1 MARLNGVVL
10 TDDETFRAHITGLF
24 RMGPVP
30 ISPIAES
37 AGRDGQRADI
47 VVIDA
52 RSDLDRA
59 MARAEPWRA
68 SGPAGVFAVASDCAP
83 DLILRAMRA
92 GANEFFA
99 WPPAEAT
106 FHEAVDRA
114 STRVAATSS
123 APASR
128 TIVFIGAKGGAG
140 TTTVAVN
147 CSVEIAR
154 LSKRA
159 TVIVDL
165 KGGTGEIGLFL
176 GVRSRYSLLD
186 ALDNLHRLDSEFIK
200 ELTTKHKSGLDI
212 LVGSDQWERPS
223 TADVPALEEVFRL
236 LSAQYEYL
244 IVDAGSQINPVTI
257 SAMYSADQI
266 CVVANP
272 DVPSVRNAQ
281 RIIDRLRQLGPC
293 GDRVRLLLNRAAEP
307 FPIPRAQIESAV
319 GHPIDHSF
327 PSDYK
332 TVSAA
337 LNSGVPL
344 ALTGNS
350 EMATQ
355 FDRFTRRV
363 LNPDREAVEPAA
375 APAPRRVP
383 LGLKSIASIW

>member
-10 TDDETFRAHITGLF
+10 SDDEVFRTQITSLL
-24 RMGPVP
+24 RMSPVP
-30 ISPIAES
+30 VAAVPDSG
-37 AGRDGQRADI
+37 GRDGQRADI

-52 RSDLDRA
+52 RGDLDRA
-59 MARAEPWRA
+59 MARAEQWRA
-68 SGPAGVFAVASDCAP
+68 SNPAGVFAVASDSTP
-83 DLILRAMRA
+83 DLILRSMRA
-92 GANEFFA
+92 GANEFFV
-99 WPPAEAT
+99 WPPPEST
-106 FHEAVDRA
+106 FHEAVQRA
-114 STRVAATSS
+114 STRVAAS
-123 APASR
+123 AGAPQSR

-147 CSVEIAR
+147 CGVEIAR
-154 LSKRA
+154 LSGRP

-165 KGGTGEIGLFL
+165 KGGTGEVGLFL

-212 LVGSDQWERPS
+212 LTGSDQWERPAP
-223 TADVPALEEVFRL
+223 ADVPAMEEVFRL
-236 LSAQYEYL
+236 LAGQYEYL
-244 IVDAGSQINPVTI
+244 LVDAGAQINPITI
-257 SAMYSADQI
+257 ASMYSADQI

-272 DVPSVRNAQ
+272 DVPCVRNAQ
-281 RIIDRLRQLGPC
+281 KIIDRLQQLGPS
-293 GDRVRLLLNRAAEP
+293 GDRIRLLLNRAAEP
-307 FPIPRAQIESAV
+307 FPIPRAQIESAI
-319 GHPIDHSF
+319 GHEIDQTF

-332 TVSAA
+332 TVSSA

-355 FDRFTRRV
+355 FDRFTRRMIDPSADEV
-363 LNPDREAVEPAA
+363 DGTPSA
-375 APAPRRVP
+375 RRVP

>member
-10 TDDETFRAHITGLF
+10 SDDEAFRTQITSLL
-24 RMGPVP
+24 RMSPVAVASIP
-30 ISPIAES
+30 ES

-68 SGPAGVFAVASDCAP
+68 SNPAGVFAVASDSTP
-83 DLILRAMRA
+83 DLILRAMRS
-92 GANEFFA
+92 GANEFFS

-106 FHEAVDRA
+106 FHEAVQRA
-114 STRVAATSS
+114 STRVAATAG
-123 APASR
+123 APVAR

-147 CSVEIAR
+147 CGVEIAR
-154 LSKRA
+154 LTQRP
-159 TVIVDL
+159 TVILDL

-212 LVGSDQWERPS
+212 LTGSDQWERPS
-223 TADVPALEEVFRL
+223 PSDVPALEEVFRL

-244 IVDAGSQINPVTI
+244 LVDAGAQINPVTI
-257 SAMYSADQI
+257 AALYSADQI

-332 TVSAA
+332 IVSAA

-355 FDRFTRRV
+355 FDNFTRRI
-363 LNPDREAVEPAA
+363 LDPSSEEVETPQAA
-375 APAPRRVP
+375 KRVP

>member
-1 MARLNGVVL
+1 MARINGVVL
-10 TDDETFRAHITGLF
+10 SDDESFRSRVAGLL
-24 RMGPVP
+24 RGGPVP
-30 ISPIAES
+30 VVAIPES
-37 AGRDGQRADI
+37 GGRDGQRADI

-52 RSDLDRA
+52 RADLDAA
-59 MARAEPWRA
+59 MARAEVWRA
-68 SGPAGVFAVASDCAP
+68 GHPVGIFAVAADATP
-83 DLILRAMRA
+83 DLILQAMRA

-99 WPPAEAT
+99 WPPPEGA
-106 FHEAVDRA
+106 FHEAVRRA
-114 STRVAATSS
+114 AGRVVSTSS
-123 APASR
+123 APVSQ

-147 CSVEIAR
+147 CAVDIAR
-154 LSKRA
+154 FGKRP

-165 KGGTGEIGLFL
+165 KSGSGEVGLFL

-186 ALDNLHRLDSEFIK
+186 ALDNLHRLDSEFIR

-212 LVGSDQWERPS
+212 LTGSDNWDRPAAS
-223 TADVPALEEVFRL
+223 DGPAVEEVFRL

-244 IVDAGSQINPVTI
+244 LVDAGNQMNPITVG
-257 SAMYSADQI
+257 ALYSADVI

-281 RIIDRLRQLGPC
+281 RMIERMRQLGPC
-293 GDRVRLLLNRAAEP
+293 GERVRLLLNRAAEP
-307 FPIPRAQIESAV
+307 FPIPRAQIESAI

-344 ALTGNS
+344 TLAGNS
-350 EMATQ
+350 EIAMQ
-355 FDRFTRRV
+355 FDRFTRRI
-363 LNPDREAVEPAA
+363 LGPAGEPADIVP
-375 APAPRRVP
+375 PARRVP
-383 LGLKSIASIW
+383 LGLNRIASIW

>member
-10 TDDETFRAHITGLF
+10 TDDEDFRTRLTSLL
-24 RMGPVP
+24 RMSPVP
-30 ISPIAES
+30 VTPIAES

-52 RSDLDRA
+52 RLDLDGA
-59 MARAEPWRA
+59 MGRLDPWRA
-68 SGPAGVFAVASDCAP
+68 ASPAGVFAVASDSTP
-83 DLILRAMRA
+83 DLILRAMRS

-99 WPPAEAT
+99 WPPPEAS
-106 FHEAVDRA
+106 FHEAVQRA
-114 STRVAATSS
+114 STRVAATSG
-123 APASR
+123 APVSR

-147 CSVEIAR
+147 TGVEIAR
-154 LSKRA
+154 LSKRPTA
-159 TVIVDL
+159 IVDL

-212 LVGSDQWERPS
+212 LTGSDQWERPAAS
-223 TADVPALEEVFRL
+223 DVPALEEVFRL

-244 IVDAGSQINPVTI
+244 LVDAGSQINAITI
-257 SAMYSADQI
+257 SAMYSAEQV

-281 RIIDRLRQLGPC
+281 RIIDRLRQLGPS
-293 GDRVRLLLNRAAEP
+293 GERIRLLLNRAAEP
-307 FPIPRAQIESAV
+307 FPIPRGQIEAAI

-350 EMATQ
+350 EMAAQ
-355 FDRFTRRV
+355 FDSFTRKIIDADGEV
-363 LNPDREAVEPAA
+363 VDMTQAA
-375 APAPRRVP
+375 RRVP

>member
-1 MARLNGVVL
+1 MAKLNGVVL
-10 TDDETFRAHITGLF
+10 TDDEAFRTHVTALLRTS
-24 RMGPVP
+24 PVP
-30 ISPIAES
+30 VTPVSEMG
-37 AGRDGQRADI
+37 GREGQRADI

-52 RSDLDRA
+52 RADLDRS
-59 MARAEPWRA
+59 MARSESWRA
-68 SGPAGVFAVASDCAP
+68 ANPAGVFAVASDCAP
-83 DLILRAMRA
+83 DLILRAMRS

-99 WPPAEAT
+99 WPPPENT
-106 FHEAVDRA
+106 FYEAVQRA
-114 STRVAATSS
+114 STKVAATVGT
-123 APASR
+123 PASR

-147 CSVEIAR
+147 CAVEVAR
-154 LSKRA
+154 LSKSP
-159 TVIVDL
+159 TVILDL

-186 ALDNLHRLDSEFIK
+186 ALDNLHRLDSEFVK

-212 LVGSDQWERPS
+212 LTGSDQWERPS
-223 TADVPALEEVFRL
+223 PSDVPALEEVFRL
-236 LSAQYEYL
+236 LAGQYEYV
-244 IVDAGSQINPVTI
+244 IVDAGCHINPITV
-257 SAMYSADQI
+257 SAMYTADQI

-281 RIIDRLRQLGPC
+281 KIIDRLRQLGPC
-293 GDRVRLLLNRAAEP
+293 GERVRLLLNRAAEP
-307 FPIPRAQIESAV
+307 FPIPRAQIETAV
-319 GHPIDHSF
+319 GHEIDHSF

-355 FDRFTRRV
+355 FDKFTRKILDPSGDV
-363 LNPDREAVEPAA
+363 VEMTPSAKRA
-375 APAPRRVP
+375 T

>member
-10 TDDETFRAHITGLF
+10 TDDETFRTQLTSLL
-24 RMGPVP
+24 RMSPVP
-30 ISPIAES
+30 VTPIAES
-37 AGRDGQRADI
+37 SGRDGQRADI

-52 RSDLDRA
+52 RADLDRA
-59 MARAEPWRA
+59 MARFEPWR
-68 SGPAGVFAVASDCAP
+68 SSNPAGVFAVASDSTP
-83 DLILRAMRA
+83 DLILRAMRS

-99 WPPAEAT
+99 WPPPEAS
-106 FHEAVDRA
+106 FHEAVQRA
-114 STRVAATSS
+114 STRVIAAVGG
-123 APASR
+123 PGSR

-147 CSVEIAR
+147 TGVEIAR
-154 LSKRA
+154 LSKRPTA
-159 TVIVDL
+159 IVDL

-186 ALDNLHRLDSEFIK
+186 ALDNLHRLDGEFIK
-200 ELTTKHKSGLDI
+200 ELTTKHKSGLDV
-212 LVGSDQWERPS
+212 LTGSDQWERPAPS
-223 TADVPALEEVFRL
+223 DVPALEEVFRL

-244 IVDAGSQINPVTI
+244 LVDAGSQINAITI
-257 SAMYSADQI
+257 SAMYSAEQV

-281 RIIDRLRQLGPC
+281 RIIDRLRQLGPS
-293 GDRVRLLLNRAAEP
+293 GERIRLLLNRAAEP
-307 FPIPRAQIESAV
+307 FPIPRAQIEGAI

-350 EMATQ
+350 EMAAQ
-355 FDRFTRRV
+355 FDRFTRKI
-363 LNPDREAVEPAA
+363 LEPEGQVVDLTQAA
-375 APAPRRVP
+375 KRVP

>member
-10 TDDETFRAHITGLF
+10 TDDEAFRTRVTTLL
-24 RMGPVP
+24 RTGPVP
-30 ISPIAES
+30 VTPIPES
-37 AGRDGQRADI
+37 GGRDGQRADI

-52 RSDLDRA
+52 RADLDRA
-59 MARAEPWRA
+59 MARAELWRA
-68 SGPAGVFAVASDCAP
+68 SNPAGVFAVASDCSP

-99 WPPAEAT
+99 WPLPDAT
-106 FHEAVDRA
+106 FHEAVNRA
-114 STRVAATSS
+114 STRVAATAGS
-123 APASR
+123 APAR

-147 CSVEIAR
+147 CGMEIAR
-154 LSKRA
+154 LSKSPA
-159 TVIVDL
+159 VIVDL
-165 KGGTGEIGLFL
+165 KGGTGEVGLFL

-212 LVGSDQWERPS
+212 LTGSDQWERPAP
-223 TADVPALEEVFRL
+223 ADVPALEEVFRL
-236 LSAQYEYL
+236 LATQYEYL
-244 IVDAGSQINPVTI
+244 IVDAGAQINPVTV
-257 SAMYSADQI
+257 SAMYSADQV

-272 DVPSVRNAQ
+272 DVPSIRNAQ
-281 RIIDRLRQLGPC
+281 RIIDKLRQLGPC
-293 GDRVRLLLNRAAEP
+293 GERVRLLLNRAAEP
-307 FPIPRAQIESAV
+307 FPIPRSQIESAV

-355 FDRFTRRV
+355 FDRFTRKI
-363 LNPDREAVEPAA
+363 LGPAGDVVDVAQA
-375 APAPRRVP
+375 ARRVP

>member
-10 TDDETFRAHITGLF
+10 TDDETFRTQLTSLL
-24 RMGPVP
+24 RMSPVP
-30 ISPIAES
+30 VTPIAES
-37 AGRDGQRADI
+37 AGREGQRADI
-47 VVIDA
+47 VIIDA
-52 RSDLDRA
+52 RADLDGA
-59 MARAEPWRA
+59 MARFEPWR
-68 SGPAGVFAVASDCAP
+68 SSNPAGVFAVASDSTP
-83 DLILRAMRA
+83 DLILRAMRS

-99 WPPAEAT
+99 WPPPEAS
-106 FHEAVDRA
+106 FYEAVQRA
-114 STRVAATSS
+114 STRVVATVGGTV
-123 APASR
+123 SR

-147 CSVEIAR
+147 TGVEIAR
-154 LSKRA
+154 LSKRPTA
-159 TVIVDL
+159 IVDL

-212 LVGSDQWERPS
+212 LTGSDQWERPAPS
-223 TADVPALEEVFRL
+223 DVPALEEVFRL

-244 IVDAGSQINPVTI
+244 LVDAGSQINAITI
-257 SAMYSADQI
+257 SAMYSAEQV

-281 RIIDRLRQLGPC
+281 RIIDRLRQLGPS
-293 GDRVRLLLNRAAEP
+293 GERIRLLLNRAAEP
-307 FPIPRAQIESAV
+307 FPIPRAQIEGAI

-350 EMATQ
+350 EMASQ
-355 FDRFTRRV
+355 FDRFTRKIID
-363 LNPDREAVEPAA
+363 PDGEVVDMTQAA
-375 APAPRRVP
+375 KRVP

>member
-1 MARLNGVVL
+1 MARISGVIL
-10 TDDETFRAHITGLF
+10 SDDETFRTQIATLL
-24 RMGPVP
+24 RTGPVSVSAIP
-30 ISPIAES
+30 ES
-37 AGRDGQRADI
+37 GGRDGQRADI
-47 VVIDA
+47 VVVDA
-52 RSDLDRA
+52 RQNLDSA
-59 MARAEPWRA
+59 MARAEQWRA
-68 SGPAGVFAVASDCAP
+68 ANPAGVFVVAADSTP

-99 WPPAEAT
+99 WPPSESQV
-106 FHEAVDRA
+106 HEAVNRA
-114 STRVAATSS
+114 SARVASLVS
-123 APASR
+123 ARSCQ

-147 CSVEIAR
+147 CGVEIAR

-176 GVRSRYSLLD
+176 GIRSRHSLLD

-212 LVGSDQWERPS
+212 LVGSDQWERPAPS
-223 TADVPALEEVFRL
+223 DVPAIEEVFRL
-236 LSAQYEYL
+236 LSNEYEYL
-244 IVDAGSQINPVTI
+244 LVDAGAHLNPVTI
-257 SAMYSADQI
+257 SALYTADMI

-272 DVPSVRNAQ
+272 DVACVRNAQ

-307 FPIPRAQIESAV
+307 FPIPRAQIEAAI

-350 EMATQ
+350 EMASQ
-355 FDRFTRRV
+355 FDRFTRRI
-363 LNPDREAVEPAA
+363 LEPDGNVVEMPQGAKK
-375 APAPRRVP
+375 VP
-383 LGLKSIASIW
+383 LGLNRIASIW

>member
-10 TDDETFRAHITGLF
+10 SDDEAFRTQITSLL
-24 RMGPVP
+24 RTSPVP
-30 ISPIAES
+30 VAPL
-37 AGRDGQRADI
+37 AGSGGHDGPRADI

-52 RSDLDRA
+52 RGDLDRA
-59 MARAEPWRA
+59 MARAEQWRA
-68 SGPAGVFAVASDCAP
+68 SNPAGVFAVASDSTP
-83 DLILRAMRA
+83 DLILRAMRS

-99 WPPAEAT
+99 WPPPEST
-106 FHEAVDRA
+106 FHEAVQRA
-114 STRVAATSS
+114 STRVAAT
-123 APASR
+123 AGTAVSR

-147 CSVEIAR
+147 CAVEVAR
-154 LSKRA
+154 LSNRP

-165 KGGTGEIGLFL
+165 KGGTGEVGLFL
-176 GVRSRYSLLD
+176 GVRSRYSMLD

-212 LVGSDQWERPS
+212 LTGSDQWERPAA
-223 TADVPALEEVFRL
+223 ADVPALEEVFRL
-236 LSAQYEYL
+236 LSSQYEYL
-244 IVDAGSQINPVTI
+244 LVDAGCQITPVTI
-257 SAMYSADQI
+257 SSMYSADQI

-281 RIIDRLRQLGPC
+281 KIIDRLRQLGPS
-293 GDRVRLLLNRAAEP
+293 GDRIRLLLNRAAEP
-307 FPIPRAQIESAV
+307 FPIPRAQIESAI
-319 GHPIDHSF
+319 GHPIDQSF

-355 FDRFTRRV
+355 FDRFTRRIIDPSAEEV
-363 LNPDREAVEPAA
+363 DATAGA
-375 APAPRRVP
+375 RRTS